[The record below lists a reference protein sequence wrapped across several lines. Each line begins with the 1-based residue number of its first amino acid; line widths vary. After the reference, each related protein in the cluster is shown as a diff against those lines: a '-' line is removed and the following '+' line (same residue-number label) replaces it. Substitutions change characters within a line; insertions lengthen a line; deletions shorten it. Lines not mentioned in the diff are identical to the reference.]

1 VTHVKN
7 ITNSDNSKRIEK
19 YVKELADLEGKC
31 RLIRSRDW
39 AIPYLERVYEL
50 HTNWKK
56 KELGKQRRMDLI
68 SLAFGKKPVRKNK
81 KLLHVIIAC
90 TSKEKPKTQSRWVGA
105 LLAARAKNIEP
116 ERIKNFLLKKDKGG
130 IAGRAAEYAVLR
142 EAKKQA
148 KRKTSGKAAKLSVP
162 HKKSPQ
168 KKGNNA
174 RPGSDLQQNRNN
186 EWD

>member
-1 VTHVKN
+1 MKHVKN

-56 KELGKQRRMDLI
+56 KGLGKQRRMDLI
-68 SLAFGKKPVRKNK
+68 PLVFGKKTVRKDK

-90 TSKEKPKTQSRWVGA
+90 TSKEKPKTKSRWVGA
-105 LLAARAKNIEP
+105 LLAARAKNIAP
-116 ERIKNFLLKKDKGG
+116 EGIKNFLLKENMGG
-130 IAGRAAEYAVLR
+130 IAGRAAEYAELR
-142 EAKKQA
+142 KAKKRG
-148 KRKTSGKAAKLSVP
+148 KRNKSGKAGKLSV
-162 HKKSPQ
+162 K
-168 KKGNNA
+168 
-174 RPGSDLQQNRNN
+174 
-186 EWD
+186 